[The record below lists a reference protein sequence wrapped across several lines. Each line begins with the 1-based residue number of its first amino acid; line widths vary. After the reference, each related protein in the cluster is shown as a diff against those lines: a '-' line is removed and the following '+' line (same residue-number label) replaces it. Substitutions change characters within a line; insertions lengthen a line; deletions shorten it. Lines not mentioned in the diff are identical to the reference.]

1 MKRLLFTFVGML
13 FLGGCATSEPEA
25 KVAHTNSRTVVSQ
38 STVPVSY
45 DSDGHPFLQVNGER
59 IGIDFD
65 ANLRDGE
72 NATEFLVTQ
81 SMDQNGRMLV
91 EFDTVAPPAEQ
102 P

>member
-1 MKRLLFTFVGML
+1 MKRLLFTLLGIL
-13 FLGGCATSEPEA
+13 FLVGCATPKPEA
-25 KVAHTNSRTVVSQ
+25 KVPHKKSRTVVSQ

-45 DSDGHPFLQVNGER
+45 DSNGNPFLQVNGER
-59 IGIDFD
+59 IGVDFD

-81 SMDQNGRMLV
+81 SMDQNGSMLV